1 MKQAHKKRPP
11 RATANNPPVLPDMG
25 KLLYKSGKFIK
36 ENIPSLLNDLYTI
49 HYNYKERRKISSFFI
64 FLLHNILYLR

>member
-1 MKQAHKKRPP
+1 MKQAYKKRSP
-11 RATANNPPVLPDMG
+11 RAAAFCMPVLPDMG
-25 KLLYKSGKFIK
+25 ELFYKSGQFIK

>member
-1 MKQAHKKRPP
+1 MKRAHKKRPP
-11 RATANNPPVLPDMG
+11 RATANSPPVLPDIG
-25 KLLYKSGKFIK
+25 KLLYKSVKFTK

-49 HYNYKERRKISSFFI
+49 ETENSILFI